1 MSEAREFMLAVLAIS
16 SGFIIPLGVFFWL
29 YKDAKNK
36 RAAIVEVAK
45 TVNDPEKVQ
54 EFLDRLETGDIFSD
68 NGKKSEPIDY
78 KRNGVITL
86 FVGVGLY
93 LFGVAFVFVLKGVG
107 LLVGS
112 IGVGLIIAGYFFP
125 DDSVGI
131 TKAVEDFEKE

>member
-1 MSEAREFMLAVLAIS
+1 MGEAREFILAVLGIS
-16 SGFIIPLGVFFWL
+16 SGFIIPLGVFLWL

-36 RAAIVEVAK
+36 RAAIVEIAK
-45 TVNDPEKVQ
+45 TANDPSRVQ
-54 EFLDRLETGDIFSD
+54 EFLDRLESGDMFND
-68 NGKKSEPIDY
+68 KKSEPIDY

-93 LFGVAFVFVLKGVG
+93 LFGVEFVFVLKGVG

>member
-1 MSEAREFMLAVLAIS
+1 MSEAREFMLAVMGIT

-36 RAAIVEVAK
+36 RAAIVEIAK
-45 TVNDPEKVQ
+45 TANDPEKVQ
-54 EFLDRLETGDIFSD
+54 EFLDRLESNDMF

-93 LFGVAFVFVLKGVG
+93 LFGVEFVFVLKGVG

-112 IGVGLIIAGYFFP
+112 IGVGLIVAGYFFP

>member
-1 MSEAREFMLAVLAIS
+1 MSEAREFMLAVMGIG

-36 RAAIVEVAK
+36 RAAIVEIAK
-45 TVNDPEKVQ
+45 TANDPSRVQ
-54 EFLDRLETGDIFSD
+54 EFLDKLESGDMF

-93 LFGVAFVFVLKGVG
+93 LFGVAFVFV
-107 LLVGS
+107 
-112 IGVGLIIAGYFFP
+112 
-125 DDSVGI
+125 
-131 TKAVEDFEKE
+131 

>member
-1 MSEAREFMLAVLAIS
+1 MSEAREFMVAVMGIT

-36 RAAIVEVAK
+36 RAAIVEIAK
-45 TVNDPEKVQ
+45 TANDPEKVQ
-54 EFLDRLETGDIFSD
+54 EFLDRLESGDMF
-68 NGKKSEPIDY
+68 NGKKNEPIDY

-93 LFGVAFVFVLKGVG
+93 LFGIEFVFVLKGVG

-112 IGVGLIIAGYFFP
+112 IGIGLIVAGYFFP

>member
-1 MSEAREFMLAVLAIS
+1 MSEAKEFILAVMGIT

-36 RAAIVEVAK
+36 RAAIVEIAK
-45 TVNDPEKVQ
+45 TANDPARVQ
-54 EFLDRLETGDIFSD
+54 EFLDKLDSGVLDDKERT
-68 NGKKSEPIDY
+68 PTDY
-78 KRNGVITL
+78 KRDGMITL

>member
-1 MSEAREFMLAVLAIS
+1 MSEAREFILAVMGIT

-29 YKDAKNK
+29 FKDAKNK
-36 RAAIVEVAK
+36 REAIVEIAK
-45 TVNDPEKVQ
+45 TANDPEKVQ
-54 EFLDRLETGDIFSD
+54 EFLDRLETGDMFNS
-68 NGKKSEPIDY
+68 KKSEPVDY

-93 LFGVAFVFVLKGVG
+93 LFGVEFVFVLKGVG

-112 IGVGLIIAGYFFP
+112 IGVGLIVAGYFFP

>member
-1 MSEAREFMLAVLAIS
+1 MNEEREFILAVLGIS
-16 SGFIIPLGVFFWL
+16 SGLMIPLGVFFWL
-29 YKDAKNK
+29 YKDAQDK
-36 RAAIVEVAK
+36 RAAIVEIAK
-45 TVNDPEKVQ
+45 TANDPEKVQ
-54 EFLDRLETGDIFSD
+54 EFLDRLETGDMF

-93 LFGVAFVFVLKGVG
+93 LFGVEFVFVLKGVG

>member
-1 MSEAREFMLAVLAIS
+1 MSETGQLILSILGVS
-16 SGFIIPLGVFFWL
+16 SGVIIPLGVFFWL
-29 YKDAKNK
+29 YKDSKNK
-36 RAAIVEVAK
+36 RAAIVEIAK
-45 TVNDPEKVQ
+45 TANDPARVQ
-54 EFLDRLETGDIFSD
+54 EFLDKLDSGVLDD
-68 NGKKSEPIDY
+68 KKRTPTDY
-78 KRNGVITL
+78 KRDGMITL

-93 LFGVAFVFVLKGVG
+93 LFGVEFVFVLKGVG

>member
-1 MSEAREFMLAVLAIS
+1 MSETQEFMLAVMAIT

-29 YKDAKNK
+29 FKDAKNK
-36 RAAIVEVAK
+36 RAAIVEIAK
-45 TVNDPEKVQ
+45 TANDPSRVQ
-54 EFLDRLETGDIFSD
+54 EFLDKLESGDMF

>member
-1 MSEAREFMLAVLAIS
+1 MSETGQLILSILGVS
-16 SGFIIPLGVFFWL
+16 SGVIIPLGVFFWL
-29 YKDAKNK
+29 YKDSKNK
-36 RAAIVEVAK
+36 RAAIVEIAK
-45 TVNDPEKVQ
+45 TANDPARVQ
-54 EFLDRLETGDIFSD
+54 EFLDKLELDD
-68 NGKKSEPIDY
+68 KKRTPTDY
-78 KRNGVITL
+78 KRDGMITL

-93 LFGVAFVFVLKGVG
+93 LFGVEFVFVLKGVG

>member
-1 MSEAREFMLAVLAIS
+1 MNEAGEFMLAVMGIA

-29 YKDAKNK
+29 YKDSKNK
-36 RAAIVEVAK
+36 RASIVEIAK
-45 TVNDPEKVQ
+45 TANDPEKVQ
-54 EFLDRLETGDIFSD
+54 EFLDRLETGDMFNS
-68 NGKKSEPIDY
+68 KKSEPVDY

-93 LFGVAFVFVLKGVG
+93 LFGVEFVFVLKGVG

>member
-1 MSEAREFMLAVLAIS
+1 MSEAREFMVAVMGIT

-36 RAAIVEVAK
+36 RAAIVEIAK
-45 TVNDPEKVQ
+45 TANDPEKVQ
-54 EFLDRLETGDIFSD
+54 EFLDRLESGDMF

-93 LFGVAFVFVLKGVG
+93 LFGVEFVFVLKGVG

-112 IGVGLIIAGYFFP
+112 IGVGLIVAGYFFP

>member
-1 MSEAREFMLAVLAIS
+1 MGEAKEFIVAVMGIT

-36 RAAIVEVAK
+36 RAAIVEIAK
-45 TVNDPEKVQ
+45 TSNDPEKVQ
-54 EFLDRLETGDIFSD
+54 EFLDRLESRDMFND
-68 NGKKSEPIDY
+68 KKSEPIDY

-93 LFGVAFVFVLKGVG
+93 LFGVEFVFVLKGVG

-112 IGVGLIIAGYFFP
+112 IGVGLIVAGYFFP

>member
-1 MSEAREFMLAVLAIS
+1 MGEAKEFIVAVMGIT

-36 RAAIVEVAK
+36 RAAIVEIAK
-45 TVNDPEKVQ
+45 TANDPEKVQ
-54 EFLDRLETGDIFSD
+54 EFLDRLESGDMF

>member
-1 MSEAREFMLAVLAIS
+1 MSEVKEFIVAVMGIT
-16 SGFIIPLGVFFWL
+16 SGFIIPLGVFVWL

-36 RAAIVEVAK
+36 RAAIVEIAK
-45 TVNDPEKVQ
+45 TANDPEKVQ
-54 EFLDRLETGDIFSD
+54 EFLDRLESGDMF

-93 LFGVAFVFVLKGVG
+93 LFGVEFVFVLKGVG

-112 IGVGLIIAGYFFP
+112 IGIGLIVAGYFFP

>member
-1 MSEAREFMLAVLAIS
+1 MNEAGEFMLAVMGIA

-29 YKDAKNK
+29 YKDSKDK
-36 RAAIVEVAK
+36 RASIVEIAK
-45 TVNDPEKVQ
+45 TANDPEKVQ
-54 EFLDRLETGDIFSD
+54 EFLDRLETGDMFNS
-68 NGKKSEPIDY
+68 KKSEPVDY

-93 LFGVAFVFVLKGVG
+93 LFGVEFVFVLKGVG

-112 IGVGLIIAGYFFP
+112 IGVGLIVAGYFFP

>member
-1 MSEAREFMLAVLAIS
+1 MGEAKEFIVAVMGIT

-36 RAAIVEVAK
+36 RAAIVEIAK
-45 TVNDPEKVQ
+45 TANDPEKVQ
-54 EFLDRLETGDIFSD
+54 EFLDRLESNDMFND
-68 NGKKSEPIDY
+68 KKSEPIDY

-93 LFGVAFVFVLKGVG
+93 LFGVEFVFVLKGVG

-112 IGVGLIIAGYFFP
+112 IGVGLIVAGYFFP

>member
-1 MSEAREFMLAVLAIS
+1 MSEAGQIILSVLGVS

-36 RAAIVEVAK
+36 RAAIVEIAK
-45 TVNDPEKVQ
+45 TANDPARVQ
-54 EFLDRLETGDIFSD
+54 EFLDELSKGGVLD
-68 NGKKSEPIDY
+68 NNSKNTPTDY
-78 KRNGVITL
+78 KRNGMITL

-93 LFGVAFVFVLKGVG
+93 LFGVEFLSILKGVG

>member
-1 MSEAREFMLAVLAIS
+1 MNEAGEFMLAVMGIA

-29 YKDAKNK
+29 YKDSKNK
-36 RAAIVEVAK
+36 RASIVEIAK
-45 TVNDPEKVQ
+45 TANDPEKVQ
-54 EFLDRLETGDIFSD
+54 EFLDRLETGDMFNS
-68 NGKKSEPIDY
+68 KKSEPVDY

-93 LFGVAFVFVLKGVG
+93 LFGVEFVFVLKGVG

-112 IGVGLIIAGYFFP
+112 IGVGLIVAGYFFP

>member
-1 MSEAREFMLAVLAIS
+1 MSEAREFMLAVLGIS
-16 SGFIIPLGVFFWL
+16 SGFIIPLGVFLWL

-36 RAAIVEVAK
+36 RAAIVEIAK
-45 TVNDPEKVQ
+45 TANDPSRVQ
-54 EFLDRLETGDIFSD
+54 EFLDRLESGDMFS
-68 NGKKSEPIDY
+68 NKKSEPIDY

-93 LFGVAFVFVLKGVG
+93 LFGVAFVFVLEGVG

>member
-1 MSEAREFMLAVLAIS
+1 MSEAREFMLAVLGIS
-16 SGFIIPLGVFFWL
+16 SGFIIPLGVFLWL

-36 RAAIVEVAK
+36 RAAIVEIAK
-45 TVNDPEKVQ
+45 TANDPSRVQ
-54 EFLDRLETGDIFSD
+54 EFLHRLESGDMFS
-68 NGKKSEPIDY
+68 NKKSEPIDY

>member
-1 MSEAREFMLAVLAIS
+1 MSEAREFMLAVLGIS
-16 SGFIIPLGVFFWL
+16 SGFIIPLGVFLWL

-36 RAAIVEVAK
+36 RAAIVEIAK
-45 TVNDPEKVQ
+45 TANDPSRVQ
-54 EFLDRLETGDIFSD
+54 EFLDRLESGDMFS
-68 NGKKSEPIDY
+68 NKKSEPIDY

>member
-1 MSEAREFMLAVLAIS
+1 MLAVMGIA

-29 YKDAKNK
+29 YKDSKNK
-36 RAAIVEVAK
+36 RASIVEIAK
-45 TVNDPEKVQ
+45 TANDPEKVQ
-54 EFLDRLETGDIFSD
+54 EFLDRLETGDMFNS
-68 NGKKSEPIDY
+68 KKSEPVDY

-93 LFGVAFVFVLKGVG
+93 LFGVEFVFVLKGVG

-112 IGVGLIIAGYFFP
+112 IGVGLIVAGYFFP

>member
-1 MSEAREFMLAVLAIS
+1 MGEAKEFIVAVMGIT

-36 RAAIVEVAK
+36 RAAIVEIAK
-45 TVNDPEKVQ
+45 TANDPEKVQ
-54 EFLDRLETGDIFSD
+54 EFLDRLESRDMF

-93 LFGVAFVFVLKGVG
+93 LFGVEFVFVLKGVG

-112 IGVGLIIAGYFFP
+112 IGVGLIVAGYFFP

>member
-1 MSEAREFMLAVLAIS
+1 MGEAKEFIVAVMGIT

-36 RAAIVEVAK
+36 RAAIVEIAK
-45 TVNDPEKVQ
+45 TANDPEKVQ
-54 EFLDRLETGDIFSD
+54 EFLDRLESGDMF

-78 KRNGVITL
+78 KRNGVVTL

-93 LFGVAFVFVLKGVG
+93 LFGVEFVFVLKGVG

-112 IGVGLIIAGYFFP
+112 IGVGLIVAGYFFP

>member
-1 MSEAREFMLAVLAIS
+1 MGEAKEFIVAVMGIT

-36 RAAIVEVAK
+36 RAAIVEIAK
-45 TVNDPEKVQ
+45 TANDPEKVQ
-54 EFLDRLETGDIFSD
+54 EFLDRLESGDMF

-93 LFGVAFVFVLKGVG
+93 LFGAEFVFVLKGVG

-112 IGVGLIIAGYFFP
+112 IGVGLIVAGYFFP